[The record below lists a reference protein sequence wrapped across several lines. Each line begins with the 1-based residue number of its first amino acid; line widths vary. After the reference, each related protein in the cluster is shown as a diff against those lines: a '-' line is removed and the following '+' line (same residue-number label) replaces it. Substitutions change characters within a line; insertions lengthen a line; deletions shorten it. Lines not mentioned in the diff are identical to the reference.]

1 MMLSSPN
8 IPDADAF
15 YQALISAHEG
25 LSSQQ
30 SLELNTRLV
39 MLLANQI
46 GDQRV
51 LMECIAAARRSF
63 EAS

>member
-1 MMLSSPN
+1 MLSSPN

-15 YQALISAHEG
+15 YAALIRAHEG
-25 LSSQQ
+25 LSSEQ

-46 GDQRV
+46 GDQHV
-51 LMECIAAARRSF
+51 LDECIEAARRAF
-63 EAS
+63 DKP